1 MTDDPQDF
9 TATEVPPAE
18 KRLLAGAERRVGWF
32 ILGLIPVG
40 AAVAFWQWGGETAG
54 AFALGGGLA
63 YANYRWIVSVVD
75 ALVRAQKD
83 RPRARD
89 YAKLF
94 IPVVL
99 LGVLLYGIFTVSWLS
114 AVGVMSGV
122 LLLVPA
128 IFLETVYQILLGL
141 RR

>member
-1 MTDDPQDF
+1 MTEDPEDF
-9 TATEVPPAE
+9 TATEIPPAE

-32 ILGLIPVG
+32 ILGLIPAG
-40 AAVAFWQWGGETAG
+40 AAVAFWQWGGEIAG
-54 AFALGGGLA
+54 TFALGGGLA
-63 YANYRWIVSVVD
+63 YANYRWIVAVVD
-75 ALVRAQKD
+75 ALVQVQTE
-83 RPRARD
+83 RPRTRD

-128 IFLETVYQILLGL
+128 IFLEAVYQVFLGL

>member
-1 MTDDPQDF
+1 MTEDSKDF
-9 TATEVPPAE
+9 TATEVPPEE

-32 ILGLIPVG
+32 ILGLISVG
-40 AAVAFWQWGGETAG
+40 TAVAFWQWGGAIAG

-63 YANYRWIVSVVD
+63 YANYRWIVAVVD
-75 ALVRAQKD
+75 ALVRAQTE

-94 IPVVL
+94 APIVL

-114 AVGVMSGV
+114 AVGIMSGI

-128 IFLETVYQILLGL
+128 IFLEAVYQVILGL

>member
-1 MTDDPQDF
+1 MTEDSKDF
-9 TATEVPPAE
+9 TATEVPPEE

-40 AAVAFWQWGGETAG
+40 TAAAFWQWGGAIAG
-54 AFALGGGLA
+54 TFALGGGLA

-75 ALVRAQKD
+75 ALVRAQTE
-83 RPRARD
+83 RPRLRD

-94 IPVVL
+94 VPIVL

-114 AVGVMSGV
+114 AVGIVSGI

-128 IFLETVYQILLGL
+128 IFLEAVYQIFLGL